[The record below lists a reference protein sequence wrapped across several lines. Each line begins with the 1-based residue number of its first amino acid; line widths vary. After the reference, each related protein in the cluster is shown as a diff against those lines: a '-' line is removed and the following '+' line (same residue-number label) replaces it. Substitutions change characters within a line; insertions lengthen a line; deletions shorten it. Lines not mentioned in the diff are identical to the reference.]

1 MAERTQPCGP
11 VDRLWTRRL
20 PKAGEI
26 VIEITSTFGNILEDW
41 LASLG
46 LAPDRSDKPPP
57 PSSGRMSVEQWT
69 QKVRSAVALAPGP
82 ARGLE
87 IGSKVRL
94 AHTGALGYLV
104 VNSKTLGELL
114 ETYMLLEKWFYG
126 QNWASSSTN
135 GTEFEIAWGQDKGLP
150 DRLLE
155 QLHAMALLTI
165 LRESCPTAGNPTRV
179 EVMNE
184 ESGERA
190 AYEKAFGCKVLF
202 RRPALRLV
210 FPAGALRAPV
220 EIHRSSIKT
229 ASRNRE
235 RTLREAY
242 PGATQFVRA
251 VQESIMHYLP
261 MGAPIDSVAAAM
273 AMSRRSLQRRLSH
286 AGCTYRQLLNGI
298 RERHALRLL
307 DDPQIS
313 LKDTAFLLGYSEQS
327 AFNHAYRNWT
337 GSSPKVARP

>member
-1 MAERTQPCGP
+1 M
-11 VDRLWTRRL
+11 
-20 PKAGEI
+20 
-26 VIEITSTFGNILEDW
+26 IEITSTFGNILEDW

-46 LAPDRSDKPPP
+46 LAPDRSDQASP
-57 PSSGRMSVEQWT
+57 PSSGRMSLEQWT

-104 VNSKTLGELL
+104 VNSKTLAELL

-126 QNWASSSTN
+126 RNWASSSTN
-135 GTEFEIAWGQDKGLP
+135 GTEFEIAWEQDKGLP
-150 DRLLE
+150 DRLIE

-165 LRESCPTAGNPTRV
+165 VRESCPTAGHPARV

-184 ESGERA
+184 ELDERT

-202 RRPALRLV
+202 KRPALRLA
-210 FPAGALRAPV
+210 FPVGALHAPV
-220 EIHRSSIKT
+220 EIHHSSIKV

-235 RTLREAY
+235 RTMREAY

-251 VQESIMHYLP
+251 VQGSIMRFLP

-273 AMSRRSLQRRLSH
+273 NMSRRSLQRRLSH
-286 AGCTYRQLLNGI
+286 AGCTYRQLLIGI
-298 RERHALRLL
+298 RERHASRLL
-307 DDPQIS
+307 EDPQIS
-313 LKDTAFLLGYSEQS
+313 LKDAAFLLGYAEQS
-327 AFNHAYRNWT
+327 AFNHAYRHWT
-337 GSSPKVARP
+337 GSSPKAARS

>member
-1 MAERTQPCGP
+1 MDLKSRTQ
-11 VDRLWTRRL
+11 VM
-20 PKAGEI
+20 
-26 VIEITSTFGNILEDW
+26 IEITSTFGSILEDW

-46 LAPDRSDKPPP
+46 LARDRDDKSPPS
-57 PSSGRMSVEQWT
+57 SSGRMSVEQWT

-135 GTEFEIAWGQDKGLP
+135 EAEFEIAWGQNKGLP
-150 DRLLE
+150 DRLIE

-165 LRESCPTAGNPTRV
+165 VRESCPTAGNPRRV

-184 ESGERA
+184 ELGERA
-190 AYEKAFGCKVLF
+190 AYEKAFGCQVLF
-202 RRPALRLV
+202 KRPALRLV

-220 EIHRSSIKT
+220 EIHQSSIKA

-235 RTLREAY
+235 QTLREAY

-261 MGAPIDSVAAAM
+261 MGARIESVSAAM
-273 AMSRRSLQRRLSH
+273 GMSRRTLQRRLSD
-286 AGCTYRQLLNGI
+286 AGCSYRQLLNGI

-313 LKDTAFLLGYSEQS
+313 LKDAAFLLGYSEQS
-327 AFNHAYRNWT
+327 AFNHAYRHWT
-337 GSSPKVARP
+337 GSSPKEARA